1 MNIIIDTNIFIFA
14 IQSPNRLQKQ
24 HKKLILDTS
33 NNLYLSSLS
42 IAEISI
48 KKSISKLDLI
58 FDFEKISFDL
68 NLEIL
73 DFKLKEAQIL
83 EHLPLHHKD
92 PFDRMIISQA
102 IANNYHLITTDKHF
116 SNYNCKLL

>member
-1 MNIIIDTNIFIFA
+1 MDIIIDTNIFIWSVQA
-14 IQSPNRLQKQ
+14 PEKISKK
-24 HKKLILDTS
+24 HKMILENNN

-42 IAEISI
+42 LAEISI
-48 KKSISKLDLI
+48 KKSINKLKITFDLQQTL
-58 FDFEKISFDL
+58 DKL

-73 DFKLKEAQIL
+73 DFKAKEAIL
-83 EHLPLHHKD
+83 LEKLPFHHKD